1 MNVFKEIIF
10 DEQLG
15 DYIVNDQRNFSN
27 CVEFQLKQVR
37 ETAKEKIIAV
47 APDYKQR
54 NAALGLLS
62 TEETDQLKNSINIS
76 DNNIK
81 MIIRFILSNKKYYY
95 PLTQIYKD
103 MEKTKSIDCS
113 GSIYINKCHLL
124 FMENYINMSEYLIDF
139 RRMVVI

>member
-15 DYIVNDQRNFSN
+15 DYIVNDQRNFSD

-54 NAALGLLS
+54 NAALGLIS
-62 TEETDQLKNSINIS
+62 TEETDELKNSINSIRAIS
-76 DNNIK
+76 NSLEQQ
-81 MIIRFILSNKKYYY
+81 ILNVSWDGDESTRSTACDAVQNVRW
-95 PLTQIYKD
+95 P
-103 MEKTKSIDCS
+103 
-113 GSIYINKCHLL
+113 
-124 FMENYINMSEYLIDF
+124 
-139 RRMVVI
+139 